1 VIVGAP
7 KGGRLLGP
15 VRRMVRLRLASIP
28 SSQKAVFFVA
38 RPATEDLNVLSE
50 LIESG
55 KVKPVIDRT
64 YPLSDVKLAF
74 DYLGE
79 GHARGKVVVA
89 I

>member
-1 VIVGAP
+1 V
-7 KGGRLLGP
+7 L
-15 VRRMVRLRLASIP
+15 VRVHAAS
-28 SSQKAVFFVA
+28 K
-38 RPATEDLNVLSE
+38 DLNVLRD

-64 YPLSDVKLAF
+64 YPLSDVKVAF

-79 GHARGKVVVA
+79 GHAQGKVVVT